1 MDQYPT
7 VMLKLNPNLYVRLNL
22 KLVRNN
28 SRSDYIYFVRLRVLV
43 DERSLEVY
51 RGEKGQA
58 VMSNVIFQQT
68 SSDGISL
75 ATVGEG
81 GGCAV
86 TISGNAAGFTVVEI
100 IATVVE
106 MRRWWLHDYCIPFT
120 GIYAILAHLFYNLL
134 CVVDDLF
141 FSTIV

>member
-81 GGCAV
+81 GDAQLP
-86 TISGNAAGFTVVEI
+86 S
-100 IATVVE
+100 VE
-106 MRRWWLHDYCIPFT
+106 MLRVLLWWKLSRQWLRC
-120 GIYAILAHLFYNLL
+120 GGGG
-134 CVVDDLF
+134 C
-141 FSTIV
+141 TITVFP